1 MPIKNEMSLKKFVIH
16 CKETKY
22 YNVNVKARNYEEA
35 EKRWKNIATRRDYQT
50 LHNELEVISISEE

>member
-1 MPIKNEMSLKKFVIH
+1 MKIKNEISLNSFVIH

-22 YNVNVKARNYEEA
+22 YNVNIKARNYEEA
-35 EKRWKNIATRRDYQT
+35 EKRWENIAKRRDYQT

>member
-1 MPIKNEMSLKKFVIH
+1 MPIKDEIKLNSFVIH

-22 YNVNVKARNYEEA
+22 YNVNIKAKNYEEA

>member
-1 MPIKNEMSLKKFVIH
+1 MKIKDEIKLNSFVIH

-22 YNVNVKARNYEEA
+22 YNVNIEARNYEEA
-35 EKRWKNIATRRDYQT
+35 EKRWKSIAKRRDYQT

>member
-22 YNVNVKARNYEEA
+22 YNVNIKARNYEEA
-35 EKRWKNIATRRDYQT
+35 EKRWKSIAKRRDYQT

>member
-1 MPIKNEMSLKKFVIH
+1 MTIKNEINLNSFVIH

-35 EKRWKNIATRRDYQT
+35 EKRWKSIAKRRDYQT

>member
-1 MPIKNEMSLKKFVIH
+1 MTIKNEIKLSNFTIH

-22 YNVNVKARNYEEA
+22 YNVDIQARNYEEA
-35 EKRWKNIATRRDYQT
+35 EKRWKNIAKRRDYQT

>member
-22 YNVNVKARNYEEA
+22 YNVNIKAKNYEEA
-35 EKRWKNIATRRDYQT
+35 EKRWINIATRRDYQT